1 MGTTLSVLRIL
12 KTQPIWEPCSGRDR
26 DLGGGDGGGPWIEEG
41 HLPHCQPGGRDPLL
55 PVGAEEL
62 QHGMARIPQDFW
74 ACVRFFLFSVLAC
87 WLFERTNLADK
98 LTVGVIV

>member
-1 MGTTLSVLRIL
+1 MIGIG
-12 KTQPIWEPCSGRDR
+12 EE
-26 DLGGGDGGGPWIEEG
+26 GGGDGPWIGEG

-74 ACVRFFLFSVLAC
+74 ACVRFCSLLAC
-87 WLFERTNLADK
+87 WLFERTDLADK